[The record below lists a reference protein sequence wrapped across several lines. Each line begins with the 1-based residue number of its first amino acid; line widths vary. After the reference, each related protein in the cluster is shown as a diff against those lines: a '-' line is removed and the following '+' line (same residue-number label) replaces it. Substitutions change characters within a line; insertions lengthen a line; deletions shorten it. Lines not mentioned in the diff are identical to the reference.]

1 MEDSFIIANFHTV
14 CRLCLNKSTLMVS
27 LYGAAPDDETN
38 VSLTSKI
45 AECFELQ
52 MNPNDGLPGRIC
64 YKCLFKVD
72 KCSKF
77 RLQCIQNQSR
87 LRQITNR
94 VNELDNSNSSE
105 HSNYNYISQDSVKPK
120 PEDYIVEDSVVM
132 VVDPS
137 LDYDSS
143 EESDTVEHV
152 DHESIERDNTP
163 EGEPVTENF
172 FKNVAMCQF
181 CDKAFISQDK
191 CKEHEMNY
199 HDPNLPYRC
208 DECSIVFAE
217 RTPYVQHAK
226 MVHGNDKP
234 YHCSECD
241 KCFGRRSD
249 LRKHSIVHTGIRPYQ
264 CQYCLKSF
272 SRNTNL
278 SKHLRIHAGHKPHV
292 CPLCPRSFVA
302 KADLQRHVLVHSGM
316 KPYACRKCPL
326 TFGRRDKLIKHEERH
341 TPNSP
346 DRKHYDSGQDTND
359 MVVNVNPFSNLMTSP
374 SGMHADSSNIDYD
387 LPRVPDH
394 ISGESSF
401 INQVKK
407 IPSTSNKHIQNS
419 PSKQKPTTNKN
430 KPKNIKCHQ
439 CPKRFSSLDAY
450 KTHVS
455 IAHIGSRVFQSSFQ
469 CKICFKK
476 FPRKRELDRHAALH
490 SGMKPFSCSQCD
502 KKFTRK
508 DKLNK
513 HEQTHECLV
522 VNMPCIECGATF
534 DKKADLVAHIKSHF
548 SDSFEDKTPGTEIKK
563 ENENE
568 QPEFSMD
575 DNFYD
580 LET

>member
-1 MEDSFIIANFHTV
+1 MLRAASKFYNHAMNRIATVFHTIQIKTNM
-14 CRLCLNKSTLMVS
+14 LIS
-27 LYGAAPDDETN
+27 LQID
-38 VSLTSKI
+38 
-45 AECFELQ
+45 
-52 MNPNDGLPGRIC
+52 PNDGLPGKIC

-77 RLQCIQNQSR
+77 RGQCIQNETR
-87 LRQITNR
+87 LRQITSR
-94 VNELDNSNSSE
+94 ANELDNSNSSE
-105 HSNYNYISQDSVKPK
+105 LSGYNFNSQDSLKPK

-143 EESDTVEHV
+143 EESDNTEQV
-152 DHESIERDNTP
+152 DQEPVDRDNTP
-163 EGEPVTENF
+163 EAEINQDSF
-172 FKNVAMCQF
+172 YKNVFMCQY
-181 CDKAFISQDK
+181 CDKAFITQEK
-191 CKEHEMNY
+191 CHEHEQKY

-208 DECSIVFAE
+208 FECSIVFAE
-217 RTPYVQHAK
+217 RTQYVQHTK
-226 MVHGNDKP
+226 LVHGNDKP

-249 LRKHSIVHTGIRPYQ
+249 LRKHSIVHTGVRPYQ
-264 CQYCLKSF
+264 CHYCLKSF

-326 TFGRRDKLIKHEERH
+326 TFGRRDKLIKHEVRH
-341 TPNSP
+341 GPVSP
-346 DRKHYDSGQDTND
+346 EHTGNNLDSEQDAHD
-359 MVVNVNPFSNLMTSP
+359 MVVSVNPFNNLMTSP
-374 SGMHADSSNIDYD
+374 TLNADSSNAEYD

-401 INQVKK
+401 VSQNVKK
-407 IPSTSNKHIQNS
+407 NMASGKQNQNS
-419 PSKQKPTTNKN
+419 PPKHKNVTNKN

-439 CPKRFSSLDAY
+439 CPKRFSTLDAY

-455 IAHIGSRVFQSSFQ
+455 IAHVGSRVFQSSFQ
-469 CKICFKK
+469 CKVCFKK
-476 FPRKRELDRHAALH
+476 FPRKRELDRHVTLH

-508 DKLNK
+508 DNLNK

-522 VNMPCIECGATF
+522 TNMPCIECGATF
-534 DKKADLVAHIKSHF
+534 EKKADLVAHIKSHF
-548 SDSFEDKTPGTEIKK
+548 TDNFDDKGSETEIKK
-563 ENENE
+563 EQQSEYSLDE
-568 QPEFSMD
+568 
-575 DNFYD
+575 NFYD

>member
-1 MEDSFIIANFHTV
+1 MEDSYIIANFHTL
-14 CRLCLNKSTLMVS
+14 CRLCLNKSTFS
-27 LYGAAPDDETN
+27 TSIFAAAPDDETN
-38 VSLTSKI
+38 VSLTSKL

-52 MNPNDGLPGRIC
+52 IDPNDGMPNRIC

-77 RLQCIQNQSR
+77 KLQCIQNETR
-87 LRQITNR
+87 LRQITTR

-105 HSNYNYISQDSVKPK
+105 LSSYNYGSHSQDGQKPK

-143 EESDTVEHV
+143 EESENMDPVEPEV
-152 DHESIERDNTP
+152 VERNNTP
-163 EGEPVTENF
+163 DGEPMAESF
-172 FKNVAMCQF
+172 FKNVFMCQF
-181 CDKAFISQDK
+181 CDQAFVSQEK
-191 CKEHEMNY
+191 CKEHEHNC

-208 DECSIVFAE
+208 VECSLVFAE
-217 RTPYVQHAK
+217 RSQYVQHTK
-226 MVHGNDKP
+226 QVHGNDKP
-234 YHCSECD
+234 YHCPECD

-302 KADLQRHVLVHSGM
+302 KGDLQRHVLVHSGM
-316 KPYACRKCPL
+316 KPFACRKCPL
-326 TFGRRDKLIKHEERH
+326 TFGRRDKLIKHEMRH
-341 TPNSP
+341 GPMSPNKTN
-346 DRKHYDSGQDTND
+346 DFDNEHDSHD

-374 SGMHADSSNIDYD
+374 TQLHPDSSNTEYD

-401 INQVKK
+401 MKVQKNT
-407 IPSTSNKHIQNS
+407 SASNKPAQHS
-419 PSKQKPTTNKN
+419 PSKQKAAANKN
-430 KPKNIKCHQ
+430 RPKNIKCHQ
-439 CPKRFSSLDAY
+439 CPKRFSSLDSY

-455 IAHIGSRVFQSSFQ
+455 IAHIGSRVFQ

-490 SGMKPFSCSQCD
+490 SGMKPFSCNQCD
-502 KKFTRK
+502 KKFTKK
-508 DKLNK
+508 DKLDK

-534 DKKADLVAHIKSHF
+534 EKKADLVAHIKSHF
-548 SDSFEDKTPGTEIKK
+548 TENFDDKMTEAEIKK
-563 ENENE
+563 EED
-568 QPEFSMD
+568 PEFNLD

>member
-1 MEDSFIIANFHTV
+1 M
-14 CRLCLNKSTLMVS
+14 
-27 LYGAAPDDETN
+27 
-38 VSLTSKI
+38 
-45 AECFELQ
+45 
-52 MNPNDGLPGRIC
+52 
-64 YKCLFKVD
+64 FKVD

-77 RLQCIQNQSR
+77 KLQCIQNESR
-87 LRQITNR
+87 LRQITSR
-94 VNELDNSNSSE
+94 ANELDNSNSSE
-105 HSNYNYISQDSVKPK
+105 VSNYNYGSHSQDGVKPK

-143 EESDTVEHV
+143 EESENMEPVEPEV
-152 DHESIERDNTP
+152 IERNNTP
-163 EGEPVTENF
+163 DGEPMAESF
-172 FKNVAMCQF
+172 FKNVFMCQF
-181 CDKAFISQDK
+181 CDQAFVSQEK
-191 CKEHEMNY
+191 CKEHEHAY
-199 HDPNLPYRC
+199 HDPNLPYKC
-208 DECSIVFAE
+208 VECSLVFAE
-217 RTPYVQHAK
+217 RSQYVQHTK
-226 MVHGNDKP
+226 QVHGNDKP
-234 YHCSECD
+234 YHCPECD

-302 KADLQRHVLVHSGM
+302 KGDLQRHVLVHSGM
-316 KPYACRKCPL
+316 KPFACRKCHL
-326 TFGRRDKLIKHEERH
+326 TFGRRDKLLKHEMRH
-341 TPNSP
+341 TPMSP
-346 DRKHYDSGQDTND
+346 PKTNPNAFLMPDHDQDTHD

-374 SGMHADSSNIDYD
+374 TQLHPDSSNTDFD

-401 INQVKK
+401 MKVQKN
-407 IPSTSNKHIQNS
+407 TSAANKPIQQS
-419 PSKQKPTTNKN
+419 PPKQKAAANKN
-430 KPKNIKCHQ
+430 RPKNIKCHQ
-439 CPKRFSSLDAY
+439 CPKRFSSLDSY

-455 IAHIGSRVFQSSFQ
+455 IAHIGSRVFQ

-502 KKFTRK
+502 KKFTKK
-508 DKLNK
+508 DKLDK
-513 HEQTHECLV
+513 HEQTHDCLV

-534 DKKADLVAHIKSHF
+534 EKKPDLVAHIKSHF
-548 SDSFEDKTPGTEIKK
+548 TENFDDKLTEAEIKK
-563 ENENE
+563 EEE
-568 QPEFSMD
+568 TEFNLD

>member
-1 MEDSFIIANFHTV
+1 MDDSFIMANFHEL
-14 CRLCLNKSTLMVS
+14 CRLCLRKSEFTIS
-27 LYGAAPDDETN
+27 IFGAVPDNEEN
-38 VSLTSKI
+38 ISLTSKI
-45 AECFELQ
+45 AECLELQ
-52 MNPNDGLPGRIC
+52 MDPNDGLPTRIC
-64 YKCLFKVD
+64 YKCLFKVN

-77 RLQCIQNQSR
+77 RLQCIQSEAR

-105 HSNYNYISQDSVKPK
+105 LSNYNFNNTPETLKPK
-120 PEDYIVEDSVVM
+120 AEDYIVEDSVVM

-143 EESDTVEHV
+143 EESEYIDQTET
-152 DHESIERDNTP
+152 ETCERDNTP
-163 EGEPVTENF
+163 DGETASESF
-172 FKNVAMCQF
+172 YKNVFMCQY
-181 CDKAFISQDK
+181 CDQAFVSQEK
-191 CKEHEMNY
+191 CKEHEQSF
-199 HDPNLPYRC
+199 HDPNLPYKC
-208 DECSIVFAE
+208 VECSLVFSE
-217 RTPYVQHAK
+217 RSQFVAHTRQ
-226 MVHGNDKP
+226 VHGNDKP
-234 YHCSECD
+234 YHCPECD

-249 LRKHSIVHTGIRPYQ
+249 LRKHSIVHTGIRPFQ
-264 CQYCLKSF
+264 CHYCLKSF

-302 KADLQRHVLVHSGM
+302 KGDLQRHVLVHSGV

-326 TFGRRDKLIKHEERH
+326 TFGRRDKLIKHEVRH
-341 TPNSP
+341 GPVSP
-346 DRKHYDSGQDTND
+346 ENKEYENDDAHD

-374 SGMHADSSNIDYD
+374 PQHNIENTNEYD

-394 ISGESSF
+394 IAGDNTF
-401 INQVKK
+401 LNQIQKN
-407 IPSTSNKHIQNS
+407 PSTSSKPQTNS
-419 PSKQKPTTNKN
+419 PPKPKMASPNKN

-455 IAHIGSRVFQSSFQ
+455 IAHIGSRIFQ

-476 FPRKRELDRHAALH
+476 FPRKREFDRHVASH

-534 DKKADLVAHIKSHF
+534 EKKPDLVAHIKSHF
-548 SDSFEDKTPGTEIKK
+548 PENYDNKILNTEIKK
-563 ENENE
+563 ENV
-568 QPEFSMD
+568 PDFPL

>member
-1 MEDSFIIANFHTV
+1 MEDSFIIANFHTL
-14 CRLCLNKSTLMVS
+14 CRLCLNKSTFTTS
-27 LYGAAPDDETN
+27 IFAAAPDDETN
-38 VSLTSKI
+38 VSLTSKL

-52 MNPNDGLPGRIC
+52 IDPNDGLPGKIC

-77 RLQCIQNQSR
+77 KLQCIQNETR
-87 LRQITNR
+87 LRQISNH
-94 VNELDNSNSSE
+94 VNDLDNSNSSE
-105 HSNYNYISQDSVKPK
+105 VSNYNSYSSQDGPKPK
-120 PEDYIVEDSVVM
+120 PEDFIVEDSVVM

-143 EESDTVEHV
+143 EESENMEPAEQEVM
-152 DHESIERDNTP
+152 ERDHTP
-163 EGEPVTENF
+163 EGEPIAESF
-172 FKNVAMCQF
+172 FKNVFMCQF
-181 CDKAFISQDK
+181 CDQAFISQEK
-191 CKEHEMNY
+191 CKEHELNY
-199 HDPNLPYRC
+199 HDPNLPYKC
-208 DECSIVFAE
+208 VECSLVFAE
-217 RTPYVQHAK
+217 RSQYVQHTK
-226 MVHGNDKP
+226 QVHGNDKP
-234 YHCSECD
+234 YHCPECN

-302 KADLQRHVLVHSGM
+302 KGDLQRHVLVHSGM

-326 TFGRRDKLIKHEERH
+326 TFGRRDKLIKHEMRH
-341 TPNSP
+341 GPLSP
-346 DRKHYDSGQDTND
+346 EHKNNDYDNEQDSHD

-374 SGMHADSSNIDYD
+374 TQLHPDSSNTEYD

-394 ISGESSF
+394 ISGESTFMKVQKNSAL
-401 INQVKK
+401 
-407 IPSTSNKHIQNS
+407 NKTTNNS
-419 PSKQKPTTNKN
+419 PPKPKPVANKN
-430 KPKNIKCHQ
+430 RPKNIKCHQ
-439 CPKRFSSLDAY
+439 CPKRFSSLDSY

-455 IAHIGSRVFQSSFQ
+455 IAHIGSRVFQ

-502 KKFTRK
+502 KKFTKK
-508 DKLNK
+508 DKLDK

-534 DKKADLVAHIKSHF
+534 EKKADLVAHIKSHF
-548 SDSFEDKTPGTEIKK
+548 SENFDDKIPESEIKK
-563 ENENE
+563 EED
-568 QPEFSMD
+568 PEFNLD
-575 DNFYD
+575 ENFYD

>member
-1 MEDSFIIANFHTV
+1 MEDSYIIANFHAL
-14 CRLCLNKSTLMVS
+14 CRLCLNKSTLAVS
-27 LYGAAPDDETN
+27 IFGAVPDDEAN
-38 VSLTSKI
+38 ASLTSKI

-52 MNPNDGLPGRIC
+52 IDPNDGLPGRIC

-77 RLQCIQNQSR
+77 KLQCIQSENR

-94 VNELDNSNSSE
+94 INELENSNSSE
-105 HSNYNYISQDSVKPK
+105 INNYSYSNSQESLKPK

-143 EESDTVEHV
+143 EDSDNVDTIEHDVAESDNAHDRDTTQ
-152 DHESIERDNTP
+152 ES
-163 EGEPVTENF
+163 F
-172 FKNVAMCQF
+172 FKNVFMCQY
-181 CDKAFISQDK
+181 CDQAFVSQEK
-191 CKEHEMNY
+191 CTEHEQTY
-199 HDPNLPYRC
+199 HDPSRPYKC
-208 DECSIVFAE
+208 IECSLVFAE
-217 RTPYVQHAK
+217 RSQIVQHTRQ
-226 MVHGNDKP
+226 VHGNDKP
-234 YHCSECD
+234 YHCPECE

-302 KADLQRHVLVHSGM
+302 KGDLQRHVLVHSGM
-316 KPYACRKCPL
+316 KPYACKRCPS
-326 TFGRRDKLIKHEERH
+326 TFGRRDKLIKHEVRH
-341 TPNSP
+341 GPMSP
-346 DRKHYDSGQDTND
+346 EHRDDFDKNQDSHD
-359 MVVNVNPFSNLMTSP
+359 MVVSVNPFSNLISSP
-374 SGMHADSSNIDYD
+374 TEMHADTSNAHYE
-387 LPRVPDH
+387 LPRIPDH

-401 INQVKK
+401 MKVQKPPASSK
-407 IPSTSNKHIQNS
+407 QLQNS
-419 PSKQKPTTNKN
+419 PTKKAVSNKN
-430 KPKNIKCHQ
+430 RPKNIKCHQ

-455 IAHIGSRVFQSSFQ
+455 IAHIGSRVFQ

-476 FPRKRELDRHAALH
+476 FARKRELDRHATVH
-490 SGMKPFSCSQCD
+490 SGMKAFSCSQCD

-508 DKLNK
+508 DKLDK

-534 DKKADLVAHIKSHF
+534 EKKADLVAHIKSHF
-548 SDSFEDKTPGTEIKK
+548 SDNYDDKIPESEIKK
-563 ENENE
+563 EEE
-568 QPEFSMD
+568 PEYPVD
-575 DNFYD
+575 EHFYD
-580 LET
+580 MET

>member
-1 MEDSFIIANFHTV
+1 MEDSYIIANFHAL
-14 CRLCLNKSTLMVS
+14 CRLCLNKSTFTTSIFGV
-27 LYGAAPDDETN
+27 APDDETN

-52 MNPNDGLPGRIC
+52 VDPNDGLPGRIC

-72 KCSKF
+72 KCCKF
-77 RLQCIQNQSR
+77 KLQCIQNENR
-87 LRQITNR
+87 LREITNR
-94 VNELDNSNSSE
+94 ANDLDNSNSSE
-105 HSNYNYISQDSVKPK
+105 QSNYNYNSQELQKPK
-120 PEDYIVEDSVVM
+120 PEEYIVEDSVVM

-143 EESDTVEHV
+143 EESENLEQVEQEV
-152 DHESIERDNTP
+152 AERDNTP
-163 EGEPVTENF
+163 EGDPMPESF
-172 FKNVAMCQF
+172 LKNVFMCQY
-181 CDKAFISQDK
+181 CDQAFISQEK
-191 CKEHEMNY
+191 CKEHELNC

-208 DECSIVFAE
+208 VECSLVFAE
-217 RTPYVQHAK
+217 RSQYVQHTK
-226 MVHGNDKP
+226 QVHGNDKP
-234 YHCSECD
+234 YHCPECE

-292 CPLCPRSFVA
+292 CPLCPRSFVG
-302 KADLQRHVLVHSGM
+302 KGDLQRHVLVHSGM

-326 TFGRRDKLIKHEERH
+326 TFGRRDKLLKHEARH
-341 TPNSP
+341 GPISP
-346 DRKHYDSGQDTND
+346 EHKSNEYENDQDTHD
-359 MVVNVNPFSNLMTSP
+359 MVVNVNPFNNLMTSP
-374 SGMHADSSNIDYD
+374 SQLNPESSNTEYD

-401 INQVKK
+401 INQVQKN
-407 IPSTSNKHIQNS
+407 PCTSSKHVQNS
-419 PSKQKPTTNKN
+419 PPKQKSVITNKN
-430 KPKNIKCHQ
+430 RPKNIKCHQ

-455 IAHIGSRVFQSSFQ
+455 IAHVGSRVFQ

-476 FPRKRELDRHAALH
+476 FARKRELDRHATLH
-490 SGMKPFSCSQCD
+490 SGVKPFACSQCD

-508 DKLNK
+508 DKLDK
-513 HEQTHECLV
+513 HEETHESLV
-522 VNMPCIECGATF
+522 VNLPCIECGATF
-534 DKKADLVAHIKSHF
+534 EKKADLVAHLKSHF
-548 SDSFEDKTPGTEIKK
+548 TDNFDEKCLETQIKK
-563 ENENE
+563 EEDS
-568 QPEFSMD
+568 EFPVE

>member
-1 MEDSFIIANFHTV
+1 MDS
-14 CRLCLNKSTLMVS
+14 
-27 LYGAAPDDETN
+27 
-38 VSLTSKI
+38 
-45 AECFELQ
+45 
-52 MNPNDGLPGRIC
+52 NDGLPGKIC
-64 YKCLFKVD
+64 YKCLFKLD

-77 RLQCIQNQSR
+77 RVQCIQSEAR
-87 LRQITNR
+87 LRQISNR

-105 HSNYNYISQDSVKPK
+105 LSNYIQESTTTKSENF
-120 PEDYIVEDSVVM
+120 IVEDSVVM

-143 EESDTVEHV
+143 EDSETTEQV
-152 DHESIERDNTP
+152 DQDRSPIERDSTP
-163 EGEPVTENF
+163 DGEPIQDNF
-172 FKNVAMCQF
+172 FKNVSMCQF
-181 CDKAFISQDK
+181 CDKAFIYPEK
-191 CKEHEMNY
+191 CKEHEQAY
-199 HDPNLPYRC
+199 HDINHPYRC
-208 DECSIVFAE
+208 FECSIVFAE
-217 RTPYVQHAK
+217 RSQSVQHAK

-234 YHCSECD
+234 YQCTECD

-264 CQYCLKSF
+264 CHYCLKSF

-316 KPYACRKCPL
+316 KPYACKKCPL
-326 TFGRRDKLIKHEERH
+326 TFGRRDKLLKHEMRH
-341 TPNSP
+341 GPINPEQKT
-346 DRKHYDSGQDTND
+346 DFYDNHDVND
-359 MVVNVNPFSNLMTSP
+359 MIVNVNPYSNLITSP
-374 SGMHADSSNIDYD
+374 TGESSNADYD

-401 INQVKK
+401 SNQIRKN
-407 IPSTSNKHIQNS
+407 PSTSNKQVQNLPPKS
-419 PSKQKPTTNKN
+419 NKAASNKN

-469 CKICFKK
+469 CKVCFKK
-476 FPRKRELDRHAALH
+476 FPRKRELDRHATLH
-490 SGMKPFSCSQCD
+490 SGMKPFSCNQCD
-502 KKFTRK
+502 KKFNTK

-513 HEQTHECLV
+513 HEQSHECLV

-534 DKKADLVAHIKSHF
+534 EKKAELVAHIKSHF
-548 SDSFEDKTPGTEIKK
+548 PECFEEKVPKTEIKK
-563 ENENE
+563 EE
-568 QPEFSMD
+568 QPEFSVD

>member
-1 MEDSFIIANFHTV
+1 MEDSYIIANFHTL
-14 CRLCLNKSTLMVS
+14 CRLCLSKSTFTVS
-27 LYGAAPDDETN
+27 IFGAAPDDEAN
-38 VSLTSKI
+38 VALTSKI

-52 MNPNDGLPGRIC
+52 MDPNDGLPGRIC
-64 YKCLFKVD
+64 YKCLFKLD
-72 KCSKF
+72 KCCKF
-77 RLQCIQNQSR
+77 KLQCIQNETR
-87 LRQITNR
+87 LRQITTR
-94 VNELDNSNSSE
+94 TNELDNSNSSE
-105 HSNYNYISQDSVKPK
+105 VSAYNYTNSQDSTKPK

-143 EESDTVEHV
+143 EESEAPEPENNEVT
-152 DHESIERDNTP
+152 ERDNTP
-163 EGEPVTENF
+163 EGEPMSESF
-172 FKNVAMCQF
+172 FKAVFMCEY
-181 CDKAFISQDK
+181 CDQAFVSQEK
-191 CKEHEMNY
+191 CKEHEQSY
-199 HDPNLPYRC
+199 HDPNLPYKC
-208 DECSIVFAE
+208 VECSLVFAE
-217 RTPYVQHAK
+217 RSQYIQHTK
-226 MVHGNDKP
+226 QVHGNDKP
-234 YHCSECD
+234 YHCPECD

-302 KADLQRHVLVHSGM
+302 KGDLQRHVLVHSGM
-316 KPYACRKCPL
+316 KPFACRKCPL
-326 TFGRRDKLIKHEERH
+326 TFGRRDKLLKHEVRH
-341 TPNSP
+341 APAKP
-346 DRKHYDSGQDTND
+346 RRKNEFENDHGND

-374 SGMHADSSNIDYD
+374 TLNPDGSHADYD

-401 INQVKK
+401 VNQVKN
-407 IPSTSNKHIQNS
+407 PSTSGKQIQSS
-419 PSKQKPTTNKN
+419 PPKPKALANKN
-430 KPKNIKCHQ
+430 RPKNIKCHQ

-455 IAHIGSRVFQSSFQ
+455 IAHIGSRVFQ

-490 SGMKPFSCSQCD
+490 TGMKPFSCSQCD

-508 DKLNK
+508 DKLDK

-534 DKKADLVAHIKSHF
+534 EKKADLVAHIKSHF
-548 SDSFEDKTPGTEIKK
+548 TDNFDDKSSETEMKK
-563 ENENE
+563 EDEPDF
-568 QPEFSMD
+568 QLD

-580 LET
+580 IGT

>member
-1 MEDSFIIANFHTV
+1 
-14 CRLCLNKSTLMVS
+14 
-27 LYGAAPDDETN
+27 
-38 VSLTSKI
+38 
-45 AECFELQ
+45 
-52 MNPNDGLPGRIC
+52 MN
-64 YKCLFKVD
+64 

-77 RLQCIQNQSR
+77 KVQCIQNETR
-87 LRQITNR
+87 LRQITNH

-105 HSNYNYISQDSVKPK
+105 LSNYNSYSSQDGPKPK
-120 PEDYIVEDSVVM
+120 PEDFIVEDSVVM

-143 EESDTVEHV
+143 EESENMEPAEQEV
-152 DHESIERDNTP
+152 IERDHTP
-163 EGEPVTENF
+163 EGEPMTESF
-172 FKNVAMCQF
+172 FKNVFMCQF
-181 CDKAFISQDK
+181 CDQAFVSQEK
-191 CKEHEMNY
+191 CKEHEVKF
-199 HDPNLPYRC
+199 HDPNLPYKC
-208 DECSIVFAE
+208 VECSLVFAE
-217 RTPYVQHAK
+217 RSQYVQHTK
-226 MVHGNDKP
+226 QVHGNDKP
-234 YHCSECD
+234 YHCPECD

-302 KADLQRHVLVHSGM
+302 KGDLQRHVLVHSGM

-326 TFGRRDKLIKHEERH
+326 TFGRRDKLIKHEMRH
-341 TPNSP
+341 GPVSP
-346 DRKHYDSGQDTND
+346 QHKNNDYDNEQDSHD

-374 SGMHADSSNIDYD
+374 TQLHPDSSNADYD

-394 ISGESSF
+394 ISGESTF
-401 INQVKK
+401 MKVQK
-407 IPSTSNKHIQNS
+407 NS
-419 PSKQKPTTNKN
+419 ALNKN
-430 KPKNIKCHQ
+430 ANHSPPKPKPVANKNRPKNIKCHQ
-439 CPKRFSSLDAY
+439 CPKRFSSLDSY

-455 IAHIGSRVFQSSFQ
+455 IAHIGSRVFQ

-502 KKFTRK
+502 KKFTKK
-508 DKLNK
+508 DKLDK

-534 DKKADLVAHIKSHF
+534 EKKADLVAHIKSHF
-548 SDSFEDKTPGTEIKK
+548 SENFDDKIPESEIKK
-563 ENENE
+563 EEDS
-568 QPEFSMD
+568 EFNLD
-575 DNFYD
+575 ENFYD

>member
-1 MEDSFIIANFHTV
+1 MDDSYIITNFHAL
-14 CRLCLNKSTLMVS
+14 CRLCLSKSGLTTS
-27 LYGAAPDDETN
+27 IFGTAPDDDANMT
-38 VSLTSKI
+38 LTSKI

-52 MNPNDGLPGRIC
+52 MDPNDGLPARIC
-64 YKCLFKVD
+64 YKCLFKLN

-77 RLQCIQNQSR
+77 RSQCIQSEAR

-105 HSNYNYISQDSVKPK
+105 LSNFNYNNTHDNQKPK
-120 PEDYIVEDSVVM
+120 TEDFIVEDSVVM

-143 EESDTVEHV
+143 EESENVDQPEVDTG
-152 DHESIERDNTP
+152 ERDLNTP
-163 EGEPVTENF
+163 EGETTTESF
-172 FKNVAMCQF
+172 YKNVFMCQY
-181 CDKAFISQDK
+181 CDQAFVSQDK
-191 CKEHEMNY
+191 CKEHEQSF
-199 HDPNLPYRC
+199 HDPNLPYKC
-208 DECSIVFAE
+208 VECSLVFAE
-217 RTPYVQHAK
+217 RNQYVAHTKQ
-226 MVHGNDKP
+226 VHGSDKP
-234 YHCSECD
+234 YHCPECD

-249 LRKHSIVHTGIRPYQ
+249 LRKHSIVHTGIRPFQ

-302 KADLQRHVLVHSGM
+302 KGDLQRHVLVHSGM

-326 TFGRRDKLIKHEERH
+326 TFGRRDKLLKHEVRH
-341 TPNSP
+341 GPVSP
-346 DRKHYDSGQDTND
+346 EHKEFDNEQESHD

-374 SGMHADSSNIDYD
+374 TLNSDNTNPNDYD

-394 ISGESSF
+394 IAGEGSF
-401 INQVKK
+401 INHIQKN
-407 IPSTSNKHIQNS
+407 PSTSG
-419 PSKQKPTTNKN
+419 KQSSTAKPKVPMSNKN

-439 CPKRFSSLDAY
+439 CPKKFSNLDAY

-455 IAHIGSRVFQSSFQ
+455 IAHIGSRVFQ

-476 FPRKRELDRHAALH
+476 FPRKRELDRHVVIH
-490 SGMKPFSCSQCD
+490 SGMKPFSCSQCN
-502 KKFTRK
+502 KKFNRK

-513 HEQTHECLV
+513 HEETHECLV
-522 VNMPCIECGATF
+522 VNMPCIECGAIF
-534 DKKADLVAHIKSHF
+534 ERKPDLVAHIKSHF
-548 SDSFEDKTPGTEIKK
+548 TDNFDDKIPEMEIKK
-563 ENENE
+563 ENEPNF
-568 QPEFSMD
+568 PLD

>member
-1 MEDSFIIANFHTV
+1 MEDSYIIANLHAL
-14 CRLCLNKSTLMVS
+14 CRLCLNKSTFTTS
-27 LYGAAPDDETN
+27 IFGATPDDETN
-38 VSLTSKI
+38 ISLTSKI
-45 AECFELQ
+45 SQFFELQ
-52 MNPNDGLPGRIC
+52 IDPDDGLPGNIC

-72 KCSKF
+72 KCCKF
-77 RLQCIQNQSR
+77 KLQCIQNENR

-94 VNELDNSNSSE
+94 AGELDNSNSSE
-105 HSNYNYISQDSVKPK
+105 VSNYIYSNSQESMKPK
-120 PEDYIVEDSVVM
+120 HEEYIVEDSVVM

-143 EESDTVEHV
+143 EESDNTEQVEH
-152 DHESIERDNTP
+152 ETP
-163 EGEPVTENF
+163 ETENVPDCEPIPETF
-172 FKNVAMCQF
+172 FKNVFMCQY
-181 CDKAFISQDK
+181 CDQAFISQEK
-191 CKEHEMNY
+191 CKEHEQHY
-199 HDPNLPYRC
+199 HDPNLPYKC
-208 DECSIVFAE
+208 VECSIVFAE
-217 RTPYVQHAK
+217 RSQYVQHTK
-226 MVHGNDKP
+226 QVHGNDKP
-234 YHCSECD
+234 YHCPECE

-302 KADLQRHVLVHSGM
+302 RADLQRHVLVHSGM
-316 KPYACRKCPL
+316 KPYACQKCPL
-326 TFGRRDKLIKHEERH
+326 TFGRRDKLIKHEVRH
-341 TPNSP
+341 GSTSQHH
-346 DRKHYDSGQDTND
+346 KTGEYDNDQDTHD
-359 MVVNVNPFSNLMTSP
+359 MVVSVNPFSNLMTSP
-374 SGMHADSSNIDYD
+374 PQLNPDSSNMDYE
-387 LPRVPDH
+387 LPRIPDH

-401 INQVKK
+401 MNQVSKN
-407 IPSTSNKHIQNS
+407 PSTSGKQTQNS
-419 PSKQKPTTNKN
+419 PTKQKLGNSKN

-455 IAHIGSRVFQSSFQ
+455 IAHVGSRGFQ

-476 FPRKRELDRHAALH
+476 FLRKRDLDRHATIH
-490 SGMKPFSCSQCD
+490 SGIKHFSCSQCD

-508 DKLNK
+508 DKLDK
-513 HEQTHECLV
+513 HEESHESMV

-534 DKKADLVAHIKSHF
+534 EKKADLVAHLKSHF
-548 SDSFEDKTPGTEIKK
+548 ADQFDDKSPETQIKK
-563 ENENE
+563 EEE
-568 QPEFSMD
+568 PDFQMD

>member
-1 MEDSFIIANFHTV
+1 MFRAPGMILQIFFIYPCQFQQILV
-14 CRLCLNKSTLMVS
+14 
-27 LYGAAPDDETN
+27 LYLTN
-38 VSLTSKI
+38 LLFQI
-45 AECFELQ
+45 D
-52 MNPNDGLPGRIC
+52 PNDGLPGKIC
-64 YKCLFKVD
+64 YKCLLKVD
-72 KCSKF
+72 KCCKF
-77 RLQCIQNQSR
+77 RLQCIQSENR

-105 HSNYNYISQDSVKPK
+105 LSNYIYSNGQEQKQKVD
-120 PEDYIVEDSVVM
+120 DYIVEDSVVM

-143 EESDTVEHV
+143 EES
-152 DHESIERDNTP
+152 ESMEPTEQEVTERDHTP
-163 EGEPVTENF
+163 EGEPMSESF
-172 FKNVAMCQF
+172 FKNVSMCQY
-181 CDKAFISQDK
+181 CDQAFISQEK
-191 CKEHEMNY
+191 CKEHELKY
-199 HDPNLPYRC
+199 HDPNLPYKC
-208 DECSIVFAE
+208 VECSLVFAE
-217 RTPYVQHAK
+217 RSQYIQHTK
-226 MVHGNDKP
+226 QVHGNDKP
-234 YHCSECD
+234 YQCPECE

-302 KADLQRHVLVHSGM
+302 KGDLQRHVLVHSGM

-326 TFGRRDKLIKHEERH
+326 TFGRRDKLLKHEVRH
-341 TPNSP
+341 GPISP
-346 DRKHYDSGQDTND
+346 EHKNEYENEQDMHD

-374 SGMHADSSNIDYD
+374 SDHQGSTDYD

-401 INQVKK
+401 TRMQKTPGK
-407 IPSTSNKHIQNS
+407 QMQTSPQK
-419 PSKQKPTTNKN
+419 SKQALAKN
-430 KPKNIKCHQ
+430 RPKNIKCHQ

-455 IAHIGSRVFQSSFQ
+455 ISHIGSRVFQ

-476 FPRKRELDRHAALH
+476 FVKKRDLDRHATLH

-508 DKLNK
+508 DKLDK
-513 HEQTHECLV
+513 HEQSHECLV

-534 DKKADLVAHIKSHF
+534 EKKADLVAHIKSHF
-548 SDSFEDKTPGTEIKK
+548 TDNFDEKTNEIKK
-563 ENENE
+563 EDE
-568 QPEFSMD
+568 PDFPLD
-575 DNFYD
+575 DTFYD